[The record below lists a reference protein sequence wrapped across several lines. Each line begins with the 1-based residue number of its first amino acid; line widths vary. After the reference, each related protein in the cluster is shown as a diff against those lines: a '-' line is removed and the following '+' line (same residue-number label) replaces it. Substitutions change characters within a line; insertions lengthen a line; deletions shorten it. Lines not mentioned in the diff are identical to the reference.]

1 MLVIFFLQFQRQQRQ
16 FQHLLIS
23 TPADIAGGMSAG
35 GGGGVIGLKDL
46 TIFPEANYN
55 LSQ

>member
-1 MLVIFFLQFQRQQRQ
+1 MLVIFFSQFQRQQRQ

-23 TPADIAGGMSAG
+23 TPADIARG
-35 GGGGVIGLKDL
+35 GGGGVVGLKDL